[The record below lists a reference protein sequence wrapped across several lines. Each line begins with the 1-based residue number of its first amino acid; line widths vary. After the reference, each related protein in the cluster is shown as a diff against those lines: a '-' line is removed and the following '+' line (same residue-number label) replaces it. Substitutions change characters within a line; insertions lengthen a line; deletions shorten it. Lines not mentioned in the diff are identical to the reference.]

1 MQSNIPQLLISA
13 TSSGCG
19 KTTFTLGLMRALKR
33 RGMSLAGFKCGPD
46 YIDPKFHHLASGR
59 ESINLDLYMM
69 SSEHVKAVYAEYS
82 QDAEASIVE
91 GVMGL
96 FDGSHKMQGSSADLA
111 QLLDLPVILLVN
123 AASSAYSTGATIYG
137 YKNWKPN
144 IRIAGVVFNRV
155 ASESHYSF
163 LRDAAADA
171 GVESFGYIPRTA
183 SLNVPSRHLG
193 LSLEELAQLD
203 YFPDQVADLIEAH
216 IDVEKILELC
226 TQPRPSHQATISS
239 AHKSDSK
246 SRRIAVAQD
255 EAFNFIYPEN
265 IKALQ
270 DLGELVFF
278 SPLEDETLPQGT
290 DLLYLPGGYPEF
302 YLDKLS
308 RNETMRLAIKH
319 YGESGGHIL
328 AECGGMMYLC
338 EDIIDENQQAYP
350 MCGLLPHQATMEDMK
365 LSLGYRSVV
374 CKDIQL
380 RGHEFHYSRLKIKG
394 EEHIIAEQY
403 GAKGNKVST
412 ALYRYKNVI
421 AGYTHLYWA
430 EKDIMRL
437 WS

>member
-1 MQSNIPQLLISA
+1 MKSNIPQLFISA

-82 QDAEASIVE
+82 QDVEASIVE

-171 GVESFGYIPRTA
+171 GVESLGYIPRTA

-216 IDVEKILELC
+216 VDVDKILELC
-226 TQPRPSHQATISS
+226 TQPRPSHQATTSS
-239 AHKSDSK
+239 AHKSGSK

-270 DLGELVFF
+270 NLGELVFF

-338 EDIIDENQQAYP
+338 EDIIDENQHAYP

-380 RGHEFHYSRLKIKG
+380 RGHEFHYSRLKIKD